1 MSRCTSPS
9 EHRARLAWAGLI
21 GALGAGALGIGGWSP
36 GEEARSD
43 PLAEQL
49 EHRLAEDVAPILA
62 EYCYGCHGPRKAKGG
77 IRFDELQTMD
87 QVLRMGDDLAIARE
101 LVSTGEMPPDDEPS
115 PSDHQRLIVKQWL
128 DDALAYYPQ
137 NAAPDPGWFTI
148 HRLNR
153 TEYRLTMRDLLG
165 VDPEVFDLAEGL
177 PPDDIGYGFD
187 NIADV
192 LAVSPLHLEAY
203 LEAAERAIELGLGP
217 VVEAGVARTPVR
229 LTDRPRNGRAIDR
242 GGFMLYSNG
251 AVGGRYPVPATAEYE
266 VIVTAW
272 GTPGGDEQPRL
283 SLRVDGKEVA
293 WFWVEARQ
301 AEPGEYRVA
310 LRLEAG
316 LHHISG
322 HFTNDY
328 YVRGVAD
335 RNLAVVSIE
344 VAGPTS
350 EDSIQRPQAWHDIF
364 DIRPNG
370 VEGREAAR
378 SVITRFADKAYRR
391 PVEPSEVGSLMALF
405 DSARATGESWESSV
419 RLALTAA
426 LVSPNFLY
434 RSVANPFPDDPGHV
448 YRLSDHELASRLSY
462 FLWSSIPDEEL
473 RQLADNGQLDDDDTL
488 CAQVR
493 RMLDDPK
500 ADAFIENFAGQWLQL
515 RNLQALEIDRRK
527 YPLYDDDLR
536 RSMVRE
542 AELFFGDVVRND
554 HRISAF
560 IDSPYT
566 YIDGRLAALYGI
578 EGVEGDEFR
587 RVNFGDSSVRG
598 GVLAMG
604 AVLTVT
610 SNPTRTSP
618 VKRGLFVLEE
628 ILGNPPPPPP
638 PDIPPLEQVVSENS
652 KRMSLR
658 EQLSAHLT
666 DPVCASCHRRMD
678 PIGLAMENFD
688 AIGAWRDSDA
698 GMPIDAS
705 GELPGGIIFEGPEG
719 LKQILLAREES
730 FVENLTRK
738 LMTYALG
745 RGMEPF
751 DRPTVY
757 RIARQAEQAGGRF
770 SAIIEGIVLSE
781 TFRTCRGRTRDD

>member
-1 MSRCTSPS
+1 M
-9 EHRARLAWAGLI
+9 
-21 GALGAGALGIGGWSP
+21 
-36 GEEARSD
+36 
-43 PLAEQL
+43 
-49 EHRLAEDVAPILA
+49 
-62 EYCYGCHGPRKAKGG
+62 
-77 IRFDELQTMD
+77 
-87 QVLRMGDDLAIARE
+87 
-101 LVSTGEMPPDDEPS
+101 
-115 PSDHQRLIVKQWL
+115 
-128 DDALAYYPQ
+128 
-137 NAAPDPGWFTI
+137 
-148 HRLNR
+148 
-153 TEYRLTMRDLLG
+153 
-165 VDPEVFDLAEGL
+165 
-177 PPDDIGYGFD
+177 
-187 NIADV
+187 
-192 LAVSPLHLEAY
+192 
-203 LEAAERAIELGLGP
+203 
-217 VVEAGVARTPVR
+217 
-229 LTDRPRNGRAIDR
+229 
-242 GGFMLYSNG
+242 
-251 AVGGRYPVPATAEYE
+251 
-266 VIVTAW
+266 
-272 GTPGGDEQPRL
+272 
-283 SLRVDGKEVA
+283 
-293 WFWVEARQ
+293 
-301 AEPGEYRVA
+301 
-310 LRLEAG
+310 
-316 LHHISG
+316 
-322 HFTNDY
+322 
-328 YVRGVAD
+328 
-335 RNLAVVSIE
+335 
-344 VAGPTS
+344 
-350 EDSIQRPQAWHDIF
+350 
-364 DIRPNG
+364 
-370 VEGREAAR
+370 
-378 SVITRFADKAYRR
+378 
-391 PVEPSEVGSLMALF
+391 
-405 DSARATGESWESSV
+405 
-419 RLALTAA
+419 
-426 LVSPNFLY
+426 
-434 RSVANPFPDDPGHV
+434 
-448 YRLSDHELASRLSY
+448 
-462 FLWSSIPDEEL
+462 
-473 RQLADNGQLDDDDTL
+473 
-488 CAQVR
+488 R

-705 GELPGGIIFEGPEG
+705 GELPGGIVFEGPEG